1 VRRYILLPILLIVQ
15 FQGAGAQSLDIALGG
30 YGLSIG
36 NSKRFTG
43 IRINAVDRHV
53 ECINGLNVTFWNP
66 GENPAAEYRGLAV
79 AVIGT
84 KSRTINGIALSG
96 IGVNAHDHMRGI
108 AAGALGVGAG
118 SLAGI
123 AAGLV
128 TLDIRQ
134 RVQGVT
140 VAGLWTSDSERL
152 DGVTVSAGGT
162 FARNVR
168 GATVGGVLALAGDG
182 LSGLGLSTGG
192 VFGSRQR
199 GISVGGVAVGGKDLK
214 GIFAA
219 GLIVG
224 ANDLAGIAC
233 SPGVIG
239 GERLDGLMLGGLGLG
254 AVDRIRGIAVG
265 SVLVFAPNVTG
276 VAVGALNGIYI
287 DRIDLE
293 DFLHFKLANQRF
305 TGLSIGLVNYTAEL
319 NGVQLGLFNYAG
331 NNRRGLRLLPVVNLH
346 L

>member
-1 VRRYILLPILLIVQ
+1 V
-15 FQGAGAQSLDIALGG
+15 
-30 YGLSIG
+30 
-36 NSKRFTG
+36 
-43 IRINAVDRHV
+43 
-53 ECINGLNVTFWNP
+53 
-66 GENPAAEYRGLAV
+66 AV

-118 SLAGI
+118 NLTGI

-140 VAGLWTSDSERL
+140 VAGLWTSECERL
-152 DGVTVSAGGT
+152 DGVTVSAGGA

-182 LSGLGLSTGG
+182 LSGIGLSAGG
-192 VFGSRQR
+192 VFGPRQR
-199 GISVGGVAVGGKDLK
+199 GISVGGVAVGGRDLE
-214 GIFAA
+214 GVFAA

-254 AVDRIRGIAVG
+254 AVDRIRGIAAG
-265 SVLVFAPNVTG
+265 SLLVFAPDVTG
-276 VAVGALNGIYI
+276 LAVGALNGVYV

-293 DFLHFKLANQRF
+293 DFLHFNLANQRF

-331 NNRRGLRLLPVVNLH
+331 NNPRGLRLLPLVNLH